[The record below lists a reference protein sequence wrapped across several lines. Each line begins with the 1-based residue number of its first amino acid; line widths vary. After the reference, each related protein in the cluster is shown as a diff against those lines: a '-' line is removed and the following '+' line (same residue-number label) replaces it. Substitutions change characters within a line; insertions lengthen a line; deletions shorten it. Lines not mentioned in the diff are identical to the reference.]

1 MAVRIMGTGSALPRK
16 RVDNQRMEQLV
27 ETSDE
32 WIRERTGIASRYVST
47 GETVAELGAEAALKA
62 LEDAGG
68 EAGGGG
74 ASPCGD
80 LLPGAGDSLG
90 CLSGTGQNRCGKC
103 GGNGFERGMCRF
115 SVRPAY
121 SVGIY

>member
-62 LEDAGG
+62 LEDAV
-68 EAGGGG
+68 EKPEVVELLLVATCFPG
-74 ASPCGD
+74 AS
-80 LLPGAGDSLG
+80 DSFG